1 MDSAWVVRLAAS
13 PSAPLA
19 KDELMA
25 ENNSLRNIR
34 VMIKGGGEMA
44 SGVAHRLFCSHLK
57 ILMTEISQPLCIR
70 REVSFCE
77 AIFQGEKEVEGV
89 RAKYISSPQEV
100 YPTWEEGKIALLI
113 DPEGTSRNSIQPHVI
128 VDAILAKRNTG
139 TYKGDA
145 PLVIGL
151 GPGFWAGK
159 DVDVVV
165 ETNRGHYLG
174 RVIPEGPAQPDT
186 GVPGEITGVS
196 AQRVLRAPRDGI
208 FRPVKRIGD
217 TVERGEVV
225 AWVEQEPMKTAI
237 EGVIRGLLRE
247 GTKVQGGLKAGDVD
261 PRGMKDHCYSISDK
275 ARAIGGSVLEA
286 ILAHFNR

>member
-1 MDSAWVVRLAAS
+1 MDERT
-13 PSAPLA
+13 P
-19 KDELMA
+19 
-25 ENNSLRNIR
+25 LRNLL

-44 SGVAHRLFCSHLK
+44 SGVAHRLFSSHLK
-57 ILMTEISQPLCIR
+57 VFLTEIPQPLCIR

-77 AIFQGEKEVEGV
+77 AIFQEEKEVEGIT
-89 RAKYISSPQEV
+89 AKHIPSPQEV
-100 YPTWEEGKIALLI
+100 YATWEEGKIPLLI
-113 DPEGTSRNSIQPHVI
+113 DPEGTSREVMRPHVI

-174 RVIPEGPAQPDT
+174 RVIYNGPAQPDT
-186 GVPGEITGVS
+186 GVPGEIAGVS
-196 AQRVLRAPRDGI
+196 AQRVVRAPRDGT
-208 FRPVKRIGD
+208 FRLAKRIGD
-217 TVERGEVV
+217 MVKRGEVI
-225 AWVEQEPMKTAI
+225 AWVEGEPMRTAI

-247 GTKVQGGLKAGDVD
+247 GTEVHKGLKAGDVD
-261 PRGMKDHCYSISDK
+261 PRGVRENCYTISDK
-275 ARAIGGSVLEA
+275 ARAVGGSVLEA
-286 ILAHFNR
+286 ILAHFNL